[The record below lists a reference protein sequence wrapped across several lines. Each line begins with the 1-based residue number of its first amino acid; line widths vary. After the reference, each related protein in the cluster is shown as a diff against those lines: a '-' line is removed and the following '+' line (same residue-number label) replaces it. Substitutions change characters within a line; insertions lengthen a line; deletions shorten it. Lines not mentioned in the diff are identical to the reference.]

1 MFLLHEFPI
10 VTREHCSK
18 SASTGSEYL
27 SLLLLV
33 DSLVNEALSPG
44 PGPRALG
51 AALRGIDEAKH

>member
-33 DSLVNEALSPG
+33 DSLVNEALLMQLFRQLQS
-44 PGPRALG
+44 L
-51 AALRGIDEAKH
+51 L